1 MRISIP
7 GLTTSLLE
15 NKTINRTGNDYSYH
29 SGWNPTIKLGQ
40 QYKLDVREARKLGA
54 ALEALPKSTARA
66 VLKEL
71 KERSTPAKSIHGGPD
86 FLPAKGSV
94 ALSEN
99 AAREL
104 SRLATKLG
112 SDITF
117 THGQPRPMHP
127 VG

>member
-15 NKTINRTGNDYSYH
+15 DKTVNRTRNDYSYR
-29 SGWNPTIKLGQ
+29 SGWNPTMQLGQ

-54 ALEALPKSTARA
+54 RIESLPKSTALA
-66 VLKEL
+66 VLKDL

-86 FLPAKGSV
+86 YLPAKGSV

-112 SDITF
+112 GDIKF